1 MLSLSRQ
8 LSKLFSVIIK
18 MSSIEELRRRR
29 AEQIKQAQQQ
39 YNDQGNEE
47 AQTVA
52 KLQQLENMV
61 KQVLTKEAL
70 QRYSNLK
77 VGHPDK
83 AMNLLMIIGSAIQSN
98 QLNAEKKVTDEE
110 LKNLLMRLSPKKR
123 EVKINNNKNNNY

>member
-1 MLSLSRQ
+1 
-8 LSKLFSVIIK
+8 
-18 MSSIEELRRRR
+18 MSSLEELRRRR
-29 AEQIKQAQQQ
+29 SEQIKQAQLQQQ

-52 KLQQLENMV
+52 KLQQLENLV

-110 LKNLLMRLSPKKR
+110 LKNLLMRLTPKKR
-123 EVKINNNKNNNY
+123 EVKINNNKNYE